1 MKEIWRNLQAT
12 TPEEADVVIVGNP
25 YDQATSCGKGAAFG
39 PDKMREL
46 SHYLP
51 PVTYQGE
58 PLDIKIFD
66 LGNIESYHADEDHP
80 LYAQALESNRFV
92 LQLGGDHS
100 VSIATQRAF
109 IKKHQGKK
117 VGLIHCDAHAD
128 LCDIYDDNRYSHASV
143 NRRTIEA
150 GLDDQ
155 DVAYVGIRSWELEEV
170 KFMNEHAHH
179 YYPMAKVLHLGIP
192 AVLDELKAAFS
203 SYDAI
208 YLSLDIDI
216 VDPAYAPGTG
226 TPEAGGFTSLEILK
240 FVRSLIQNLP
250 VQAMDIVE
258 VAPPLDTNDIT
269 SWLALKI
276 AYEVF
281 GSLQKNKINF

>member
-1 MKEIWRNLQAT
+1 MKEIWRGLLTNQI
-12 TPEEADVVIVGNP
+12 EEADIIIIGNP
-25 YDQATSCGKGAAFG
+25 YDGATSCGKGAAFG

-51 PVTYQGE
+51 PVTYQGT
-58 PLDIKIFD
+58 PLTLKIYD
-66 LGNIESYHADEDHP
+66 LGNFDHYKANEDQS
-80 LYAQALESNRFV
+80 LYQGALQTNRFI

-128 LCDIYDDNRYSHASV
+128 LCDIYDNNQYSHASV
-143 NRRTIEA
+143 NRRAIDA
-150 GLDDQ
+150 GFTHQ
-155 DVAYVGIRSWELEEV
+155 DIAYVGIRSWELEEV
-170 KFMNEHAHH
+170 AFMNKNAHH
-179 YYPMAKVLHLGIP
+179 YYPMATIEQLGLHCVI
-192 AVLDELKAAFS
+192 DELKEYFAA
-203 SYDAI
+203 YDVV

-216 VDPAYAPGTG
+216 IDPAFAPGTG
-226 TPEAGGFTSLEILK
+226 TPEAGGFTSGGILK
-240 FVRSLIQNLP
+240 FIRSLVWNLP

-258 VAPPLDTNDIT
+258 VAPPLDQNDIT

-281 GSLQKNKINF
+281 GALQEKNKNQ

>member
-12 TPEEADVVIVGNP
+12 SLEEADVLIIGNP
-25 YDQATSCGKGAAFG
+25 YDQATSCGKGAALG
-39 PDKMREL
+39 PDKMRDL
-46 SHYLP
+46 SRYLP
-51 PVTYQGE
+51 PVTYQGDS
-58 PLDIKIFD
+58 LTIKVYD
-66 LGNIESYHADEDHP
+66 LGNIESYRAEEDHP
-80 LYAQALESNRFV
+80 LYQKALQSNHFV

-128 LCDIYDDNRYSHASV
+128 LCDIYDDNQYSHASV

-150 GLDDQ
+150 GLGDQ
-155 DVAYVGIRSWELEEV
+155 DVAYIGIRSWELEEV
-170 KFMNEHAHH
+170 TFMKEHARH
-179 YYPMAKVLHLGIP
+179 YYPMAKVLQLGIP
-192 AVLDELKAAFS
+192 TVIDELIKTFS

-216 VDPAYAPGTG
+216 VDPAFAPGTG
-226 TPEAGGFTSLEILK
+226 TPEAGGFTSIEILK
-240 FVRSLIQNLP
+240 LIRSLVEHLP
-250 VQAMDIVE
+250 ILAMDIVE
-258 VAPPLDTNDIT
+258 VAPPLDANDIT

-281 GSLQKNKINF
+281 GTLQQKNK